1 MEMDSDLPRIVGAVL
16 VFLVIMITG
25 IWLSRNG
32 RPLNVILLTIHKL
45 MALGAAVFLAVSIY
59 RTSQEA
65 SLTGLQL
72 ATVVIPGLLF
82 VVTGAVGGL
91 LSTDTPP
98 TTAVQKMHKVT
109 PVLTVL
115 STAGLL
121 YLLHGS

>member
-98 TTAVQKMHKVT
+98 TTAVQKMHQVT